1 MSDFQERKISS
12 EVIFKGKVLD
22 LRRDVVELPNR
33 KKATREWINHP
44 GAVVIIPILPSN
56 KIGLIRQYR
65 YAPKNEFIELPAGKL
80 DENEDPMLCAKR
92 ELEEEIGYKPNKLTY
107 LTKIFPAIGFA
118 NEVMF
123 VFLAEELEKTQS
135 RLDEDEFIELL
146 PTSVENAVSMVWEGK
161 ITTVKTIIGI
171 LWFDKIRKN

>member
-1 MSDFQERKISS
+1 
-12 EVIFKGKVLD
+12 
-22 LRRDVVELPNR
+22 
-33 KKATREWINHP
+33 
-44 GAVVIIPILPSN
+44 
-56 KIGLIRQYR
+56 
-65 YAPKNEFIELPAGKL
+65 
-80 DENEDPMLCAKR
+80 
-92 ELEEEIGYKPNKLTY
+92 LTY

-161 ITTVKTIIGI
+161 ITDVKTIIGI

>member
-1 MSDFQERKISS
+1 
-12 EVIFKGKVLD
+12 
-22 LRRDVVELPNR
+22 
-33 KKATREWINHP
+33 
-44 GAVVIIPILPSN
+44 
-56 KIGLIRQYR
+56 
-65 YAPKNEFIELPAGKL
+65 
-80 DENEDPMLCAKR
+80 MLCAKR

-161 ITTVKTIIGI
+161 ITDVKTIIGI

>member
-1 MSDFQERKISS
+1 MNNNAFESFS
-12 EVIFKGKVLD
+12 E
-22 LRRDVVELPNR
+22 
-33 KKATREWINHP
+33 T
-44 GAVVIIPILPSN
+44 
-56 KIGLIRQYR
+56 
-65 YAPKNEFIELPAGKL
+65 
-80 DENEDPMLCAKR
+80 
-92 ELEEEIGYKPNKLTY
+92 
-107 LTKIFPAIGFA
+107 IGFA

-161 ITTVKTIIGI
+161 ITDVKTIIGI